1 MSKNWLDLTRPCSKV
16 MKGDPFVLK
25 KATAV
30 DLFPHTPHMELV
42 LLFEREAEVEEPKA
56 E

>member
-56 E
+56 